1 MAKVLIVED
10 EGIIAMN
17 TMSQLMGMG
26 HEVTSIAKSSETAV
40 ARISSK
46 RPDIILMDIV
56 IHGTMD
62 GVELTKLINREYGIP
77 VIYATAHADDT
88 TLTNINTTEHAGV
101 LYKPFQTSQLKEA
114 IEKALTFQP

>member
-26 HEVTSIAKSSETAV
+26 HEVTSIAKSSETAL

-56 IHGTMD
+56 IHGAMD
-62 GVELTKLINREYGIP
+62 GVELTKFINREYRIP

-88 TLTNINTTEHAGV
+88 TLESINTTEHAGV

-114 IEKALTFQP
+114 IEKALA